1 MRVLVVAT
9 ALPRCETHLLMGI
22 QASGI
27 EVHALFKPDDYN
39 AGRLS
44 AAGVKVMPFTISKRI
59 QLDAIR
65 RIRSLLEE
73 NSYDIVHVI
82 QKHALFNARLALVGR
97 SERLIAYRGIIGNL
111 SFFDPMAWMTY
122 FSPRVD
128 RVICVANAIRNY
140 FINKRFPGFR
150 MPPERFVAIHKGH
163 NVDWY
168 KQEAPFDRGL
178 LGIPAD
184 AHAIGCVAA
193 MRRRKGITYLI
204 EALEHI
210 PRDLNVHLVLVGAIS
225 DKAIE
230 RAIETSPHRDNI
242 HALGFR
248 KDAPAIAGS
257 LDVIVL
263 PSIRREGL
271 PRSIIEGMSQ
281 GVPAVVTNS
290 GGSPELIVENEN
302 GLIVPPKDAR
312 ALADAVT
319 FLLRDDD
326 RRRRYGEAARR
337 HIIENLRIET
347 TVEKTIQVYR
357 DVLGE

>member
-9 ALPRCETHLLMGI
+9 ALPRCETHLLIGI

-27 EVHALFKPDDYN
+27 EVHALFNPDETN
-39 AGRLS
+39 LGLLTE
-44 AAGVKVMPFTISKRI
+44 AGVNVVPFVINKRI
-59 QLDAIR
+59 QPDAIR
-65 RIRSLLEE
+65 KIRSLLEE
-73 NSYDIVHVI
+73 NAYDIVHAI
-82 QKHALFNARLALVGR
+82 QKHALFNARLALIGR

-111 SFFDPMAWMTY
+111 SFFDPMAWLTY

-140 FINKRFPGFR
+140 FINKRFPGFA

-168 KQEAPFDRGL
+168 EQEALFDRRS
-178 LGIPAD
+178 LGIPDD

-210 PRDLNVHLVLVGAIS
+210 PQDLNVHLVLVGPIS
-225 DKAIE
+225 DKAITKAME
-230 RAIETSPHRDNI
+230 ASPHRDQI

-248 KDAPAIAGS
+248 KDAPAVAGS
-257 LDVIVL
+257 FDIIVL

-302 GLIVPPKDAR
+302 GMIVPPKDAR

-319 FLLRDDD
+319 YLLRDEE
-326 RRRRYGEAARR
+326 RRRRYGAAARR